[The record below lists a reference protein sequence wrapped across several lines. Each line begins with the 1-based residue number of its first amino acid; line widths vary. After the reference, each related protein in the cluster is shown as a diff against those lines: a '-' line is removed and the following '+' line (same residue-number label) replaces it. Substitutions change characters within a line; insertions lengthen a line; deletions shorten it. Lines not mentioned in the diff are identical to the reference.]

1 MKVVIVFEYPEVID
15 PNSSDADAIVEHL
28 SKLTAI
34 WSDDLGAIVYVDEV
48 EGEQALKVVIVFE
61 YSEVID
67 PNSSEADAI
76 VEHLSE
82 LTTRWSDDLG
92 ATVYVDEVEG
102 EQA

>member
-1 MKVVIVFEYPEVID
+1 MKVVIVFEYP
-15 PNSSDADAIVEHL
+15 
-28 SKLTAI
+28 
-34 WSDDLGAIVYVDEV
+34 
-48 EGEQALKVVIVFE
+48 
-61 YSEVID
+61 EVID

-82 LTTRWSDDLG
+82 LTTRWSDDLD

>member
-1 MKVVIVFEYPEVID
+1 M
-15 PNSSDADAIVEHL
+15 
-28 SKLTAI
+28 
-34 WSDDLGAIVYVDEV
+34 
-48 EGEQALKVVIVFE
+48 KVVIVFE

-76 VEHLSE
+76 VEHLSK
-82 LTTRWSDDLG
+82 LTAKWSDDLG